1 MVAGAKLGSLLL
13 NSRDFVRVEI
23 ELALRLDLPIIPVLV
38 GGAKMPSERD
48 LPESLADLAY
58 RNGMELRPDP
68 NFHKDMNRL
77 IAGMDA
83 LLNGMTPSGK

>member
-1 MVAGAKLGSLLL
+1 
-13 NSRDFVRVEI
+13 
-23 ELALRLDLPIIPVLV
+23 
-38 GGAKMPSERD
+38 MPSERD

-68 NFHKDMNRL
+68 DFHKDMNRL

-83 LLNGMTPSGK
+83 LLNAIAPAGK